1 MQCVQQRLGTS
12 PHLTRRF
19 RLCDGPAFLRQPPG
33 LMASYALEPLA
44 GLPKQRRTS
53 NRQQQLKCCCQKGAL
68 DSQPKL
74 TRQSLQ
80 AALKVATETEG
91 GYLLKLLIVSAIG
104 AAAVKFGSLAISTPF
119 QPSGVIALSIIT
131 IPCLVYSA
139 ILLKL
144 KD

>member
-1 MQCVQQRLGTS
+1 MQCVQQTLGTS
-12 PHLTRRF
+12 PQISRRF
-19 RLCDGPAFLRQPPG
+19 RRCDAPAIIRQCPA
-33 LMASYALEPLA
+33 LTASYALASLA
-44 GLPKQRRTS
+44 GLPKQKCTS
-53 NRQQQLKCCCQKGAL
+53 NKHQQLKCCCQKDAL

-80 AALKVATETEG
+80 TAVKIATKTER
-91 GYLLKLLIVSAIG
+91 GYLFKLLIVSAIG

-119 QPSGVIALSIIT
+119 QPSGAIALSIIT

-144 KD
+144 KG

>member
-1 MQCVQQRLGTS
+1 MQCVQQRLGTI
-12 PHLTRRF
+12 PHVTRRI
-19 RLCDGPAFLRQPPG
+19 RRCDAPALIRQCPA
-33 LMASYALEPLA
+33 LTASHALASLA
-44 GLPKQRRTS
+44 GLSKHNRTS
-53 NRQQQLKCCCQKGAL
+53 NSHQQLKCCCQKGAL

-80 AALKVATETEG
+80 AALKVATQTEG

-104 AAAVKFGSLAISTPF
+104 AAAVKFGSLAISTPI